1 MSTHCYKAVRFSNI
15 AAFARRLPAAL
26 MLAATLLF
34 MMTLTACGDAKSE
47 AHATKQVAPAIPI
60 GIEVVEPVTLN
71 DVMVLPGAAE
81 SYQDVLLASE
91 LDGQVQWA
99 GIREGHQVK
108 KGQLLAKIDV
118 DANKAAMESAQAAY
132 ELARGQAERRQKL
145 HQRKVVSQ
153 EDLDKALTQK
163 TLSESDLR
171 RAKIAYQKGFVHSPI
186 AGRINKV
193 YVDPGEYVRRGDPLA
208 EVVDVAR
215 IRIKCNVPEMDV
227 RYLKSGQQA
236 MVFVDAYPDD
246 KQLGSLS
253 FVAYKADPVTKT
265 FEVWVDVDN
274 SGGKIRPGMIG
285 RVAFLRREID
295 GAVTA
300 PLTALVDKG
309 GERNVFV
316 EKDGKAESRKVE
328 LGVISLDR
336 VQILQGLQIGD
347 RLVVQGQ
354 KQLEEGM
361 RVSLQ

>member
-1 MSTHCYKAVRFSNI
+1 MHSHLYIYNRFGVI

-26 MLAATLLF
+26 LLAAVLLF
-34 MMTLTACGDAKSE
+34 TMGLSACGDSKSE
-47 AHATKQVAPAIPI
+47 ARDTKQVAPAIPVS
-60 GIEVVEPVTLN
+60 IEVVEAVTLK

-91 LDGQVQWA
+91 LDGQVQWT
-99 GIREGHQVK
+99 GVREGHHVK

-118 DANKAAMESAQAAY
+118 DSNKAAVDRAQAAY
-132 ELARGQAERRQKL
+132 DLARSQADRRQKL

-163 TLSESDLR
+163 ALAESDLQ

-186 AGRINKV
+186 AGMINQF

-227 RYLKSGQQA
+227 RFLKAGQQA
-236 MVFVDAYPDD
+236 MVFVDAFPDD
-246 KQLGSLS
+246 KRLGGLS

-274 SGGKIRPGMIG
+274 SGGHIRPGMIG
-285 RVAFLRREID
+285 RAAFLRREIA
-295 GAVTA
+295 GAVTV

-328 LGVISLDR
+328 IGVISLDR
-336 VQILQGLQIGD
+336 AQILQGLQVGD

-361 RVSLQ
+361 RVTLQ